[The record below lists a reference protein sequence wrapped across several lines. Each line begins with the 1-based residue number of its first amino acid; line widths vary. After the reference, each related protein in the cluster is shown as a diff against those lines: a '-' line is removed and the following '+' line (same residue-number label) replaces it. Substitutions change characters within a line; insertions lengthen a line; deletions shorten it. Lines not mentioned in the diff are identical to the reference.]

1 MKFIDNLEIGKRL
14 TLQLILI
21 IVLISLG
28 FGYTLTK
35 TQTIKRY
42 LTAIYSE
49 DLVSMQFLLEADRD
63 AYQSSLAIG
72 QLLVFDSLN
81 EDHEKSLEEKYL
93 SDAKENLDQVKQRF
107 DKFLETSKSAK
118 FKENEALVKLFYSSY
133 DEVTK
138 LESEIESY
146 ILSDDFIDAQDVY
159 FGSFTQHFEEMRGAM
174 DTFTGITQTAADLS
188 YENSIDVSNQILY
201 NSIIII
207 LIVIL
212 IVAAGAIIITRS
224 ISRPLYKAVDVLA
237 VVSKGDL
244 SVELEESLVERK
256 DELGVL
262 SRSIASMLSGLKQV
276 VETISNNSTQIASAS
291 QQLRTS
297 AEQMAQAANEQ
308 AASVEEV
315 SSTMEEMS
323 SNIAQNSGN
332 AQETKAI
339 SNASAHG
346 IQGVVDAAK
355 ISLESL
361 TEISEK
367 ISVINDIA
375 MQTNILALNAAV
387 EAARAGEH
395 GRGFAVVA
403 AEVRKLAER
412 SKMAANEIIAS
423 SDNSLKLTQNAGL
436 ELQQILPD
444 IHKTAQLVD
453 EISSASLEQNEGAGQ
468 VNESVQQL
476 NSITQQNASTSEQ
489 LSSSADELAAQAE
502 ALISAVSYFKISKE

>member
-1 MKFIDNLEIGKRL
+1 MKFIDNLRIGRRL
-14 TLQLILI
+14 SLQLVVV
-21 IVLISLG
+21 IVMISLG

-49 DLVSMQFLLEADRD
+49 DLASIQFLLEADRD

-81 EDHEKSLEEKYL
+81 EDHEKNTEEKYL

-107 DKFLETSKSAK
+107 DKFIETSKYAK
-118 FKENEALVKLFYSSY
+118 HKENEALLKLFYTSY
-133 DEVTK
+133 EEVTK
-138 LESEIESY
+138 LEKEIESY
-146 ILSDDFIDAQDVY
+146 ILSDDFLGAQDLY
-159 FGSFTQHFEEMRGAM
+159 FGTFSQHFEEMRGAM
-174 DTFTGITQTAADLS
+174 DTFTGITQKAADLS
-188 YENSIDVSNQILY
+188 YENSISVSNQILY
-201 NSIIII
+201 NSIVII

-212 IVAAGAIIITRS
+212 VVVAGAIIITRS

-237 VVSKGDL
+237 VVSNGDL

-262 SRSIASMLSGLKQV
+262 SRSIASMLTGLKQV

-291 QQLRTS
+291 QQLRTT
-297 AEQMAQAANEQ
+297 AEQISQAANEQ

-332 AQETKAI
+332 AQETKQI
-339 SNASAHG
+339 SNASANG

-355 ISLESL
+355 ISLDSL
-361 TEISEK
+361 NGISEK

-403 AEVRKLAER
+403 SEVRKLAER
-412 SKMAANEIIAS
+412 SKVAASEIIAS
-423 SDNSLKLTQNAGL
+423 SDNSLQLTQNAGV

-444 IHKTAQLVD
+444 IHKTAQLVE
-453 EISSASLEQNEGAGQ
+453 EISTASLEQNDGADQ
-468 VNESVQQL
+468 VNTSIQQL
-476 NSITQQNASTSEQ
+476 NAITQQNASASEE
-489 LSSSADELAAQAE
+489 LSASADELASQAE
-502 ALISAVSYFKISKE
+502 TLINAVSYFKI